1 MAIIYKKLKYPPEIE
16 SGAVRTDYINKI
28 VTDDSD
34 NVVEQS
40 WIPTNTSNRDYYF
53 TIDPACF
60 DSDPDFWTWSMTA
73 IADLD
78 ANDTAKIVMLQ
89 ASGSASIDVRT
100 TTFFSG
106 ALIC

>member
-40 WIPTNTSNRDYYF
+40 WIPTNTSNRDYIEYQEWEAKDGN
-53 TIDPACF
+53 T
-60 DSDPDFWTWSMTA
+60 
-73 IADLD
+73 IADAD
-78 ANDTAKIVMLQ
+78 
-89 ASGSASIDVRT
+89 
-100 TTFFSG
+100 
-106 ALIC
+106 

>member
-40 WIPTNTSNRDYYF
+40 WIPTNTSNRDYIEYQEWEAVDGN
-53 TIDPACF
+53 T
-60 DSDPDFWTWSMTA
+60 
-73 IADLD
+73 IADAD
-78 ANDTAKIVMLQ
+78 
-89 ASGSASIDVRT
+89 
-100 TTFFSG
+100 
-106 ALIC
+106 

>member
-40 WIPTNTSNRDYYF
+40 WIPTNTSNRDYIEYQEWEA
-53 TIDPACF
+53 IDGN
-60 DSDPDFWTWSMTA
+60 T
-73 IADLD
+73 IADAD
-78 ANDTAKIVMLQ
+78 
-89 ASGSASIDVRT
+89 
-100 TTFFSG
+100 
-106 ALIC
+106 

>member
-40 WIPTNTSNRDYYF
+40 WIPTNTSNRDYIAYQEWEAIDGN
-53 TIDPACF
+53 TIAE
-60 DSDPDFWTWSMTA
+60 
-73 IADLD
+73 AD
-78 ANDTAKIVMLQ
+78 
-89 ASGSASIDVRT
+89 
-100 TTFFSG
+100 
-106 ALIC
+106 

>member
-40 WIPTNTSNRDYYF
+40 WIPTNTSNRDYIEYQEWAAIDGN
-53 TIDPACF
+53 TIAE
-60 DSDPDFWTWSMTA
+60 
-73 IADLD
+73 AD
-78 ANDTAKIVMLQ
+78 
-89 ASGSASIDVRT
+89 
-100 TTFFSG
+100 
-106 ALIC
+106 